1 MQLVFRLNFLGHS
14 SQEIG
19 FTSVWHIRW
28 AFNFLFEVKKEAQNL
43 HDNLHDLLS
52 LCVSSSSAI
61 IKINVT

>member
-28 AFNFLFEVKKEAQNL
+28 AFNFLFEVKKEVQ
-43 HDNLHDLLS
+43 NLHDLLS